1 MPRASVIGLGKS
13 GVAAARLLKR
23 EGWEVELSDCN
34 TSETFLQQQQELA
47 AEQIT
52 VKLGQSLELNG
63 TNLPQLIVV
72 SPGVPWDI
80 PVLVEARQLGIE
92 TIGEIELAWRN
103 LRRRSQPQASL
114 PWVGITG
121 TNGKT
126 TTTALIAAI
135 FQAAELNAPA
145 CGNIGYA
152 ACEVALSVREQ
163 RIGDRGRGVETP
175 IQNRSMVPEQF
186 GKLTVSPC
194 RTPTGKQATRSVSQG
209 RTSTSL
215 SPQSKIQNCID
226 WVIAE
231 ISSYQIESSVSLAP
245 RIGVWTTFT
254 PDHLS
259 RHKTLDNYYNIKA
272 KLLHQ
277 SELQVFNGDDAYLS
291 KLGLSHWPE
300 AYWTSVKGKDFL
312 ISEKGF
318 YIEDGWVVE
327 KLTATSAPEPIVKVS
342 TLRMVGEHNQQNLLM
357 AVATARLA
365 GINCDAIARA
375 ISEFPG
381 VAHRLEHICTW
392 EGIDFINDS
401 KATNYDAAEVG
412 LSSVNSPAI
421 LIAGGEAKAG
431 DDTAWLAKINS
442 LAAAVLLIGSAA
454 PAFAQRLQDV
464 GYYSYEIVETMERAV
479 PRAAELAK
487 QYQAPVVLL
496 SPACASFDQY
506 PNFEVRG
513 DRFRQLCL
521 TWAVTKLDGS

>member
-1 MPRASVIGLGKS
+1 MPKATVIGLGKS
-13 GVAAARLLKR
+13 GIAAARLLKR
-23 EGWEVELSDCN
+23 EGWEVELSDSN
-34 TSETFLQQQQELA
+34 TSETLLQQQQELA

-63 TNLPQLIVV
+63 ANLPQLIVV

-80 PVLVEARQLGIE
+80 PVLIEARQLGIE
-92 TIGEIELAWRN
+92 TIGEMELAWRN
-103 LRRRSQPQASL
+103 LRSL

-152 ACEVALSVREQ
+152 ACEVALSQ
-163 RIGDRGRGVETP
+163 GAGGDGGDNFT
-175 IQNRSMVPEQF
+175 SS
-186 GKLTVSPC
+186 SP
-194 RTPTGKQATRSVSQG
+194 
-209 RTSTSL
+209 SL
-215 SPQSKIQNCID
+215 D
-226 WVIAE
+226 WVVAE
-231 ISSYQIESSVSLAP
+231 ISSYQIESSSSLAP

-272 KLLHQ
+272 KLLRQ
-277 SELQVFNGDDAYLS
+277 SELQIFNGDDAYLRNP
-291 KLGLSHWPE
+291 GLSAWPD

-365 GINCDAIARA
+365 GINRDAIARA
-375 ISEFPG
+375 IVEFPG

-412 LSSVNSPAI
+412 LASVNNPAI

-431 DDTAWLAKINS
+431 DDTGWLAQIHS
-442 LAAAVLLIGSAA
+442 QAAAVLLIGSAA
-454 PAFAQRLQDV
+454 PAFAQRLEEI
-464 GYYSYEIVETMERAV
+464 GYHTYHIVETMERAI
-479 PRAAELAK
+479 PKSAELAK
-487 QYQAPVVLL
+487 QYQARVVLL

-521 TWAVTKLDGS
+521 AWVEGWQPARVELPELENFSQESIVQSR

>member
-1 MPRASVIGLGKS
+1 MSRASVIGLGKS

-23 EGWEVELSDCN
+23 EGWEVELSDSN
-34 TSETFLQQQQELA
+34 TSETLLQQQQELA

-52 VKLGQSLELNG
+52 VKLGQSLELDG
-63 TNLPQLIVV
+63 DNLPQLIVV

-80 PVLVEARQLGIE
+80 PILVEARQLGIE
-92 TIGEIELAWRN
+92 TIGEMELAWRN
-103 LRRRSQPQASL
+103 LRLL

-135 FQAAELNAPA
+135 FQAAELDAPA

-152 ACEVALSVREQ
+152 ACEVALSY
-163 RIGDRGRGVETP
+163 RGQG
-175 IQNRSMVPEQF
+175 
-186 GKLTVSPC
+186 
-194 RTPTGKQATRSVSQG
+194 TGGAEKKFNNS
-209 RTSTSL
+209 SL
-215 SPQSKIQNCID
+215 D

-277 SELQVFNGDDAYLS
+277 SELQVFNGDDAYLRQQ
-291 KLGLSHWPE
+291 GLSVWPH
-300 AYWTSVKGKDFL
+300 AYWTSVRGKDFL

-318 YIEDGWVVE
+318 YIENDWVVE

-365 GINCDAIARA
+365 GINRDAIALA

-412 LSSVNSPAI
+412 LASVKSPAI

-431 DDTAWLAKINS
+431 DDTGWLAQIQTK
-442 LAAAVLLIGSAA
+442 AAVVLLIGSAA
-454 PAFAQRLQDV
+454 PAFAQRLQEV
-464 GYYSYEIVETMERAV
+464 GYYSYHIVETMERAI
-479 PRAAELAK
+479 PRSAELAK
-487 QYQAPVVLL
+487 EYQAPVVLL

-521 TWAVTKLDGS
+521 AWQRGWKYTRREIPDAENSSQESIVQSR

>member
-1 MPRASVIGLGKS
+1 MSKATVIGLGKS

-23 EGWEVELSDCN
+23 EGWEVELSDRN
-34 TSETFLQQQQELA
+34 TSETLLEQQQELA

-63 TNLPQLIVV
+63 ANLPQLIVV

-92 TIGEIELAWRN
+92 TIGEMELAWRN
-103 LRRRSQPQASL
+103 LQSL

-152 ACEVALSVREQ
+152 ACEVALSQ
-163 RIGDRGRGVETP
+163 RGKRAGGAGEAGEAFDNSSLLTP
-175 IQNRSMVPEQF
+175 HS
-186 GKLTVSPC
+186 
-194 RTPTGKQATRSVSQG
+194 
-209 RTSTSL
+209 SL
-215 SPQSKIQNCID
+215 D

-231 ISSYQIESSVSLAP
+231 VSSYQIESSSSLAP

-259 RHKTLDNYYNIKA
+259 RHKTLENYYNIKA
-272 KLLHQ
+272 KLLRQ

-291 KLGLSHWPE
+291 QLGLSAWPD

-327 KLTATSAPEPIVKVS
+327 KLTATSTPEPIVKVS
-342 TLRMVGEHNQQNLLM
+342 SLRMVGEHNQQNLLM

-365 GINCDAIARA
+365 GINRDAIARA
-375 ISEFPG
+375 VREFPG

-412 LSSVNSPAI
+412 LASVNSPAI

-431 DDTAWLAKINS
+431 DDTAWLAQIQTK
-442 LAAAVLLIGSAA
+442 AAAVLLIGSAA
-454 PAFAQRLQDV
+454 PAFAKRLREV
-464 GYYSYEIVETMERAV
+464 GYHTYHIMETMERAV
-479 PRAAELAK
+479 PKSAELAK

-513 DRFRQLCL
+513 DRFRHLCL
-521 TWAVTKLDGS
+521 AWAGGWKPAKVELPELENSSQESIVQSR